1 MALAKCLGKRKIG
14 EDGKPVLPVS
24 EDGKTDYYKLSM
36 SIPSELVPYCPVCGE
51 PMAMNIRM
59 GNTFVEDEGFFE
71 ASDSFQEFLDSYE
84 GQHILFLE
92 LGVGNHTPEKI
103 KYPFWQMTLSNENAV
118 YGLNISQ
125 YDDILLSGE
134 LPNNLAI
141 AQKLVMNKY
150 DVFLLSNP
158 NSTKS
163 ADFILRKRNCLYYVE
178 GKTSTGG
185 SALVHQLEKGAK
197 QANRIVIDFIA
208 LPKTRDITQ
217 LIQSTFNNHINLVEI
232 MLFKGKSLISIK
244 RKDYTAKDF
253 AKRFKQLWYKT
264 K

>member
-1 MALAKCLGKRKIG
+1 MNEETATPYPLRTEIECSL
-14 EDGKPVLPVS
+14 VS
-24 EDGKTDYYKLSM
+24 EPVHKYRKTIVYQGTTINKAIADYYT
-36 SIPSELVPYCPVCGE
+36 C
-51 PMAMNIRM
+51 
-59 GNTFVEDEGFFE
+59 NTNKDRIAILQWIVERTE
-71 ASDSFQEFLDSYE
+71 FQELQRFS
-84 GQHILFLE
+84 
-92 LGVGNHTPEKI
+92 T
-103 KYPFWQMTLSNENAV
+103 NENAV
-118 YGLNISQ
+118 YGLNIRQ

-134 LPNNLAI
+134 MPNNVAI

>member
-1 MALAKCLGKRKIG
+1 MNEETATPYPLRT
-14 EDGKPVLPVS
+14 EDICDVVCEPTS
-24 EDGKTDYYKLSM
+24 DY
-36 SIPSELVPYCPVCGE
+36 
-51 PMAMNIRM
+51 
-59 GNTFVEDEGFFE
+59 
-71 ASDSFQEFLDSYE
+71 EF
-84 GQHILFLE
+84 
-92 LGVGNHTPEKI
+92 
-103 KYPFWQMTLSNENAV
+103 
-118 YGLNISQ
+118 
-125 YDDILLSGE
+125 
-134 LPNNLAI
+134 
-141 AQKLVMNKY
+141 

-185 SALVHQLEKGAK
+185 SALVHQLGKGAK

-217 LIQSTFNNHINLVEI
+217 LIQSTFNNHINLVELL
-232 MLFKGKSLISIK
+232 LFKGKSLISIK
-244 RKDYTAKDF
+244 RKDYTAKAF